1 MMLRVLFATSNILI
15 SLVLGALALAYVGI
29 NDPQTLSLLLSW
41 ARSLKAM
48 IVGLGIAPKYN
59 IWIELLL
66 EERQLLF
73 MLFTIAARIALAI
86 VTSIFLSVF
95 GPASD
100 RRHRDA

>member
-1 MMLRVLFATSNILI
+1 MLRVLFATSNILV

-29 NDPQTLSLLLSW
+29 NDPQSLSVMLSW
-41 ARSLKAM
+41 ARSIKAI

-59 IWIELLL
+59 VWIELLL

-86 VTSIFLSVF
+86 LTSIVLAVV
-95 GPASD
+95 GPITD
-100 RRHRDA
+100 RRTRDA